1 MAKVAKIA
9 FPAISVI
16 GIAALFGFFLHEDPE
31 HSKTGSYSE
40 SGLSRQQSPALEGEQ
55 QF

>member
-9 FPAISVI
+9 FPAISLI
-16 GIAALFGFFLHEDPE
+16 GIAALFGFFLHEDPK
-31 HSKTGSYSE
+31 HPKTGSYSE